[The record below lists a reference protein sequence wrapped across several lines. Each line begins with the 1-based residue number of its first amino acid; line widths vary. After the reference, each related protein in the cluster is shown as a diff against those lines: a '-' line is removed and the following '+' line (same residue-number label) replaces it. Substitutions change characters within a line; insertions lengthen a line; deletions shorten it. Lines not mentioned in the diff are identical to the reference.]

1 MPDKRLD
8 PRAAGKNPKHYRFVG
23 HHERLVT
30 DALYTLSQVALIVG
44 VNSKTMHSRMRGKT
58 EISNREI
65 RETQD
70 PFGGNNKGREGL
82 YDRLETVAM
91 KESGKWLRVK
101 L

>member
-1 MPDKRLD
+1 MPDKRLE

-30 DALYTLSQVALIVG
+30 DALYTLTQVALIVG

-58 EISNREI
+58 EITNREV

-70 PFGGNNKGREGL
+70 AFGGNNKGQEGL
-82 YDRLETVAM
+82 YDRLENQSM
-91 KESGKWLRVK
+91 KKSGKWLRMK

>member
-1 MPDKRLD
+1 MPDNRLE
-8 PRAAGKNPKHYRFVG
+8 PRTAGKNPKHYRFGG

-44 VNSKTMHSRMRGKT
+44 LNSKTMHSRMRGKT